1 MTRTVNCAKL
11 GKELPGMEYPPLKG
25 ELGRRIYETVS
36 EEAWGLW
43 LKHSTMVINEYR
55 LNPSEPEG
63 QKILKE
69 QIEQFFFGE
78 GAQLPPDYVPP
89 QGK

>member
-11 GKELPGMEYPPLKG
+11 GRELPGLEYPPLKG

-43 LKHSTMVINEYR
+43 LKHSTMIINEYR

-63 QKILKE
+63 QRILKE
-69 QIEQFFFGE
+69 QVEQFFFGE

-89 QGK
+89 RGK